1 MDRVKRFWQLDRAHV
16 PDRVLVTDP
25 ATVGYFTG
33 FWCQPHERFV
43 GLFLFRDR
51 EPVLVVP
58 ALERE
63 AAEATGLSVR
73 TYTDAEGP
81 ENAVRE
87 AVGTAR
93 GPLGVEKHAL
103 TLDWAERLGEWLGVS
118 RWVDVAPQVRR
129 LRMIKD
135 AQEVEALRKAA
146 LVADRVL
153 EAALQHFRVG
163 MTELDLVAE
172 LELQARRAGADGMA
186 FSPLVLSGPRSALPH
201 GVPGPHTI
209 EPGSLLLIDFGIRIN
224 GYHSDI
230 TRTFAVG
237 SADERMRRVYEAVLA
252 SQNAALEAIRPGITC
267 AELDRVA
274 RQSLA
279 DAGFGP
285 YFTHRLGHGVGL
297 AVHEPPS
304 VDGGNDVTL
313 EPGMVITVEP
323 GVYVPGWGGVRIE
336 DMCRVTERGAE
347 VFTGYPKAFT
357 VLS

>member
-1 MDRVKRFWQLDRAHV
+1 MV
-16 PDRVLVTDP
+16 P
-25 ATVGYFTG
+25 AY
-33 FWCQPHERFV
+33 ERFV

-135 AQEVEALRKAA
+135 AQEVETLRKAA

-201 GVPGPHTI
+201 GVPGPNTI

-267 AELDRVA
+267 AELDAWPGSRWPTPDTA
-274 RQSLA
+274 PTSPTAWDTAWGWPCTSR
-279 DAGFGP
+279 
-285 YFTHRLGHGVGL
+285 H
-297 AVHEPPS
+297 PS
-304 VDGGNDVTL
+304 TAETMCRSSRAWSSPL
-313 EPGMVITVEP
+313 SRACTCR
-323 GVYVPGWGGVRIE
+323 GGVACASRT
-336 DMCRVTERGAE
+336 CAG
-347 VFTGYPKAFT
+347 
-357 VLS
+357 